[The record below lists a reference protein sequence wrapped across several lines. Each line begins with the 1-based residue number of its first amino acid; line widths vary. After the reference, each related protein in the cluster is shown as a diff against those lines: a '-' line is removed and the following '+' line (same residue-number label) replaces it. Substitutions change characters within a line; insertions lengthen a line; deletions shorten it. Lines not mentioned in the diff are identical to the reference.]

1 MKNKKILFAVLA
13 IALVLGMTACPG
25 GGDVGSYGTQ
35 VVPPPPSTPDP
46 ESVTYAG
53 YTAEDAYTLTITQ
66 SSARYTAVSG
76 DSYIMSIAPLSGGA
90 VKTSKGEVTL
100 DGTTFTL
107 SKGGTVT
114 VNSAGGITATT
125 AITLDDDTTQGAS
138 SVTPTNSTEAP
149 KYKGKWTGAV
159 KDTTGSFSISINE
172 DGTFVYEYPYSG
184 KLDFTVKGTYVTT
197 DDKAV
202 FVPANFKH
210 EGKSLCYPEEETDF
224 MKVFSATVDTT
235 LTITGVMGVNSCT
248 KK

>member
-1 MKNKKILFAVLA
+1 MKNKILLAVLA
-13 IALVLGMTACPG
+13 IALVFGMTLAGCK
-25 GGDVGSYGTQ
+25 DSGSTDTNTNT
-35 VVPPPPSTPDP
+35 VL

-53 YTAEDAYTLTITQ
+53 YTSEDAYTLTITQ

-76 DSYIMSIAPLSGGA
+76 DSYIMSIVPLSGGA

-114 VNSAGGITATT
+114 VNSTGGITATT
-125 AITLDDDTTQGAS
+125 AITLDDGTTQDAS
-138 SVTPTNSTEAP
+138 SVTPSSPTEAA
-149 KYKGKWTGAV
+149 KYKGTWKGAV

-210 EGKSLCYPEEETDF
+210 EGKLCYAEEETNS
-224 MKVFSATVDTT
+224 MKVFSATVDNST
-235 LTITGVMGVNSCT
+235 LTITGVMGVSSCT